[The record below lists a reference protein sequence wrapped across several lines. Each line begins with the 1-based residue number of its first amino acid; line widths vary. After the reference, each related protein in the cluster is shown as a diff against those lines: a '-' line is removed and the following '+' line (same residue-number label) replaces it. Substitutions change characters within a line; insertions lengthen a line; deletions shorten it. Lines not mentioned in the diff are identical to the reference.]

1 MVEEVPLA
9 GLSLVGRLATDFGG
23 RFPNLRSTRSTELAE
38 KGIPIQD
45 FCRWLGH
52 TPKVALEF
60 YMQVRSASYD
70 RAAAS
75 IVTVD
80 PSTLRSA

>member
-1 MVEEVPLA
+1 M
-9 GLSLVGRLATDFGG
+9 GG
-23 RFPNLRSTRSTELAE
+23 ERKEYPR
-38 KGIPIQD
+38 QD

-52 TPKVALEF
+52 TPKVALKH

-75 IVTVD
+75 IVTLD
-80 PSTLRSA
+80 PSSLKSA